1 MTLQWAE
8 ERLFLNIVEI
18 MPHNSSKLEEEKLK
32 GTIEQS
38 ISYQQ
43 GDNDLRKLKI
53 VY

>member
-18 MPHNSSKLEEEKLK
+18 MPHKSSKLEEEKLK